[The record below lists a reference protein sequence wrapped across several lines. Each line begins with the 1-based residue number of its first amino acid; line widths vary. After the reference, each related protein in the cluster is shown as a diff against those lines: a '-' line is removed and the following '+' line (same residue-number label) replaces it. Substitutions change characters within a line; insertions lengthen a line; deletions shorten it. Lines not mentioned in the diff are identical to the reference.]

1 MGIFLRSKFILI
13 MGRCIRAQRHGG
25 SLIFASHKTHRVAP
39 AKFRTLDYSEKLGYL
54 KGVVKDII
62 HDSGRG
68 APLAKVAFRDP
79 YRYKQRI
86 EHFIA
91 VEGMFTGQFIYTGV
105 KASLSVGNILPVKL
119 MPEGT
124 IVTNCEAKFGDRG
137 SFARASGTSA
147 TIIGHID
154 DGRKTRI
161 ELPSGNRKQ
170 IKGDC
175 RAMIGIAAGG
185 QRTDKPLLKANAMYF
200 KMKAK
205 RSHWPRVRGV
215 AMNPVEHPHGGGNH
229 QHIGHPS
236 TVRRD
241 TSRGHKV
248 GLIAAR
254 RTGLI
259 RGSRQI
265 VRKPE

>member
-39 AKFRTLDYSEKLGYL
+39 ARFRTLDYSEKQGYV
-54 KGVVKDII
+54 KGVIKDII
-62 HDSGRG
+62 HDPGRG
-68 APLAKVAFRDP
+68 APLAKIAFRDP
-79 YRYKQRI
+79 YRFKQRV
-86 EHFIA
+86 EYFIA
-91 VEGMFTGQFIYTGV
+91 VEGMFTGQFIYAGN
-105 KASLSVGNILPVKL
+105 KASLSVGNVLPVNK

-124 IVTNCEAKFGDRG
+124 IVTNYEAKFGDRG

-147 TIIGHID
+147 TIIG
-154 DGRKTRI
+154 
-161 ELPSGNRKQ
+161 N
-170 IKGDC
+170 C
-175 RAMIGIAAGG
+175 RAMVGIAAGG

-241 TSRGHKV
+241 KSRGKKV
-248 GLIAAR
+248 GLVAAR

-259 RGSRQI
+259 RGSRKV